1 MRKARTMLRNLS
13 NWSLVD
19 IFGSDYFL
27 HYMGT
32 EPLKTRLFLYQEHNV
47 HFHFS
52 FHEMLLTSCECQF
65 SLFISWNATDLMEMA
80 VFTFQLKTF
89 QSFSLSLSLT
99 ILVLLS
105 SPTLKTLEEPSWA
118 TLPGNFLF
126 IEVLPAL
133 ASRNL
138 EICWAFPKVLPFPTV
153 PLPALHLSILRKK
166 RFISNPKCWNLKLR
180 AGVSI
185 IFKIWVFYKAW
196 FERFEFFIV

>member
-1 MRKARTMLRNLS
+1 
-13 NWSLVD
+13 
-19 IFGSDYFL
+19 
-27 HYMGT
+27 
-32 EPLKTRLFLYQEHNV
+32 
-47 HFHFS
+47 
-52 FHEMLLTSCECQF
+52 
-65 SLFISWNATDLMEMA
+65 MEMA

-185 IFKIWVFYKAW
+185 IFKIWVFYKARL
-196 FERFEFFIV
+196 ERFEFSIGWPYAVYHEMQVVFYKKCKFYVFQLFVKYKQCFCQL